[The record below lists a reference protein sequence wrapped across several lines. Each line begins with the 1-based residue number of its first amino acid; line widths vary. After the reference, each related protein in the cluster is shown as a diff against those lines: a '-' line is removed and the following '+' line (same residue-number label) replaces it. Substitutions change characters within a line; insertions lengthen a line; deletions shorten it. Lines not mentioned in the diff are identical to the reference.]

1 MKKKYSNVKDI
12 SNNDLGTGTTVKIDN
27 NEYKIIKAGD
37 VNGDGRVTAKDST
50 QILKYVVKLIDLND
64 EQKNAADINK
74 DGNVTAKD
82 STLILKH
89 VVKLINIQY

>member
-27 NEYKIIKAGD
+27 NEYKIIKVGD
-37 VNGDGRVTAKDST
+37 VNGDGRVTAKDAT

-82 STLILKH
+82 ATLILKH